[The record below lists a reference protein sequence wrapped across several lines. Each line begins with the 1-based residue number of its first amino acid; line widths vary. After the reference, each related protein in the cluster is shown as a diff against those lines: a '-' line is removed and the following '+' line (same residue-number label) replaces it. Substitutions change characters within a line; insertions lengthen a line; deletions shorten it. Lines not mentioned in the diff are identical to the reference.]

1 MKLIPLYL
9 LTITMLFSA
18 DIQAQKKDSPG
29 INWKRYS
36 FLQVSRSHP
45 GATGYG
51 GMIAGLHNQKMI
63 IAGGSNF
70 PDTMPWL
77 GGKKKYYDSVYIMT
91 KKGSQ
96 ISLYKKGMRL
106 QEPVAYAAGCT
117 TEKGLFFTGG
127 ENENGITNKSW
138 LLTWNETLQQIEIK
152 SLPQL
157 PVALTNAVAA
167 SSGSVVFVAGGET
180 PAGVSAAFYC
190 MDISKPETGWKEL
203 APLPRPVS
211 HAVLFCRKEEQVIKV
226 FIAGGRS
233 KQPNGLSTLF
243 QSFLEYDPVK
253 NNWMAKKDLPYALSA
268 GTGVCT
274 PSGSILLLGGDKGT
288 VFHQVE
294 MLIAEIKNVKD
305 PGKKQE
311 LEKQKA
317 RLQSA
322 HPGFSGQLLR
332 YDENKNEWMPAGK
345 MPYATPVTTE
355 ALCWDD
361 CILIP
366 SGEIRA
372 GVRSPYILIGKLPA
386 AYQ

>member
-18 DIQAQKKDSPG
+18 DIQAQKKDNPVIS
-29 INWKRYS
+29 WKRYS

-51 GMIAGLHNQKMI
+51 GMIAGLHNQKLI
-63 IAGGSNF
+63 IAGGANF

-77 GGKKKYYDSVYIMT
+77 GGKKKYYDSVFILT
-91 KKGSQ
+91 KKGSHV
-96 ISLYKKGMRL
+96 SLYRKGMCL
-106 QEPVAYAAGCT
+106 KEPVAYAAGCT
-117 TEKGLFFTGG
+117 TEKGLFYAGG
-127 ENENGITNKSW
+127 ENENGITNKTW
-138 LLTWNETLQQIEIK
+138 LMTWNETHQQIEIN

-157 PVALTNAVAA
+157 PVALTNAAAA
-167 SSGSVVFVAGGET
+167 SSGSLVFVVGGET

-190 MDISKPETGWKEL
+190 LDLSKPEMGWKEL
-203 APLPRPVS
+203 APLPMPVS
-211 HAVLFCRKEEQVIKV
+211 HAVLFCRKEDQVIRV

-233 KQPNGLSTLF
+233 KQPNGISTLIH
-243 QSFLEYDPVK
+243 SFMEYDAVK
-253 NNWMAKKDLPYALSA
+253 NSWTKKKDLPYALSA
-268 GTGVCT
+268 GTGVST
-274 PSGSILLLGGDKGT
+274 PSGSLLLLGGDKGT

-294 MLIAEIKNVKD
+294 KLIAEIKVTKE
-305 PGKKQE
+305 PEKKEE
-311 LEKQKA
+311 LERQKA

-322 HPGFSGQLLR
+322 HPGFSQQLLR
-332 YDENKNEWMPAGK
+332 YDENKNEWIPAGK
-345 MPYATPVTTE
+345 MLYETPVTTV

-372 GVRSPYILIGKLPA
+372 GVRSPYILIGKLSA